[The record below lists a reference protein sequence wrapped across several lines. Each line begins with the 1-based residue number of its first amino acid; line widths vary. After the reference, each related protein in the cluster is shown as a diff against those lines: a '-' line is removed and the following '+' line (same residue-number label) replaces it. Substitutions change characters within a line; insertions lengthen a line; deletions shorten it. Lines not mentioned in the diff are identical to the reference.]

1 MLNIL
6 NYLFLK
12 YGINWFV
19 QQFLN
24 PFVLNATLF
33 LPPENIRK
41 LQGFLM
47 FSGIENRCIGNKWVN
62 TTSGLEAHPFHS
74 ITHNGDIFKTFLKAA
89 SIKCETF
96 KEFTENPIFNYKRQV
111 EDPFQ
116 NLRYNYLLQY

>member
-1 MLNIL
+1 
-6 NYLFLK
+6 
-12 YGINWFV
+12 
-19 QQFLN
+19 
-24 PFVLNATLF
+24 
-33 LPPENIRK
+33 
-41 LQGFLM
+41 M